1 MVSMQFASQNS
12 FVYVGLSNLFVLAVP
27 PVLAAKWFPSQELS
41 RACAIGV
48 FGNQLGVAIGF
59 VLSPSIVSSDCSQ
72 KDQIS
77 IGKRNVAYI
86 LTAVNVVVFALVT
99 FTFQNTPKLPPSL
112 SESQRKKKDND
123 QSHIQVVLSMLKNP
137 NFILINIMYG
147 LMVGS
152 YFAIGTT
159 LNNLIL
165 RFYPHKEVEIGW
177 MGLLFIVAGLVG
189 SIISGYILDL
199 THKFNGCLY
208 LGHIWIQF
216 LTIGI
221 FGFFLTSFL
230 PIGIEYGIE
239 VTYPQSEAV
248 CTCLLN
254 ASTMIFGIIL
264 TEMLSHI
271 LESEGPLSS
280 NAALAVILFL
290 CCVVAN
296 FITKDYK
303 RSKKN
308 VEIKSP
314 VPVSIFH
321 NQSPFCII

>member
-1 MVSMQFASQNS
+1 
-12 FVYVGLSNLFVLAVP
+12 
-27 PVLAAKWFPSQELS
+27 
-41 RACAIGV
+41 
-48 FGNQLGVAIGF
+48 
-59 VLSPSIVSSDCSQ
+59 
-72 KDQIS
+72 
-77 IGKRNVAYI
+77 
-86 LTAVNVVVFALVT
+86 
-99 FTFQNTPKLPPSL
+99 
-112 SESQRKKKDND
+112 
-123 QSHIQVVLSMLKNP
+123 
-137 NFILINIMYG
+137 
-147 LMVGS
+147 
-152 YFAIGTT
+152 
-159 LNNLIL
+159 
-165 RFYPHKEVEIGW
+165 

-199 THKFNGCLY
+199 THKFKETAFFICVASLITCLIFSGCLY
-208 LGHIWIQF
+208 VGHIWIQF

-314 VPVSIFH
+314 VPSI
-321 NQSPFCII
+321 NIS